1 MNLRVEYAAI
11 PGGRTV
17 VAELSWR
24 QAGLVDATMSGT
36 TKITKFFANE
46 EAAEAFLNFLVEH
59 KGAEFSLVV
68 YNNEQPRLYRLTD
81 GFYWSI

>member
-1 MNLRVEYAAI
+1 MSLRVEYAAI

-17 VAELSWR
+17 VVELSWR
-24 QAGLVDATMSGT
+24 QEGLVDATMSGT
-36 TKITKFFANE
+36 TKITKLFASE
-46 EAAEAFLNFLVEH
+46 EMAEAFLTFLVEH
-59 KGAEFSLVV
+59 KDAGFSLVV